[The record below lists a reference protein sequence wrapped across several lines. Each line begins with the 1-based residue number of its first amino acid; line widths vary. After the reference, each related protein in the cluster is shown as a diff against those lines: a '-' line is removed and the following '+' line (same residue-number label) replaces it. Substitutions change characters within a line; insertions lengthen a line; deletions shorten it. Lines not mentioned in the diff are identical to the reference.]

1 MQIWVVTHHYFG
13 ITAVIAQMS
22 FCRES
27 SGASRNIGFFLWPIE
42 ESRTK
47 ELPSCSIPYLL
58 VAYNTLARQL
68 FCFHPFFSVLIY
80 SVMEHSF
87 QSSVHHSHI
96 PVNKLKLYNFEA
108 WCYGI
113 VHPSLHLISLC
124 VLTIVKCE
132 DLCYSFFV

>member
-1 MQIWVVTHHYFG
+1 
-13 ITAVIAQMS
+13 MS

-68 FCFHPFFSVLIY
+68 FCFHPFFSVLIH

-87 QSSVHHSHI
+87 LSSVHHSHI

-108 WCYGI
+108 WCNK
-113 VHPSLHLISLC
+113 
-124 VLTIVKCE
+124 IVKVISME
-132 DLCYSFFV
+132 LFTQASTSFHCVCLLEQNMRIYVVQFFSNIM